1 MKKETVGTVISV
13 SRQWW
18 LKINTKPIR
27 MGTMDGA
34 AFPHIIKVKY
44 TADGKEYIKRKWIG
58 AGNPVP
64 AVGDTLT
71 VLCSEEN
78 PNKAEIL

>member
-13 SRQWW
+13 SKQWW
-18 LKINTKPIR
+18 LKINTKPVR

-44 TADGKEYIKRKWIG
+44 TADGKEYTKRQWIG

-64 AVGDTLT
+64 AAGDTLT
-71 VLCSEEN
+71 VLYSEEN